1 MAFQMD
7 EVWIY
12 HGQHVVSQKGIVAE
26 ALGTAE
32 KKIDWSVYLQGPVQI
47 GDAGT
52 FEEVQATLMVG
63 PDTNIQNAQFIAEYS
78 EDSPTGINTEEN
90 PNFKYKKPIDSL
102 YIKGHKTQIGSTVQI
117 GNKTQTGLYT
127 LVGNTIQ
134 TGSTTQTETCTA
146 SNFVGSVSTASG
158 RSSGAKPFDMPHP
171 SKDGYRLRY
180 VCVEGPE
187 NGVYFRGKVR
197 NKNVIYLPEYWEDL
211 VDPTTITVQLQ
222 PMGAHQ
228 NVIVKRVEPTKIHLQ
243 AQGGMPINC
252 YYHVFGERQ
261 DIERLVVEY
270 EGTSPADYPG
280 DNSKY
285 QIAGYN

>member
-7 EVWIY
+7 EVWVY
-12 HGQHVVSQKGIVAE
+12 QGQLKVNEPNNEPEWTKVTGE
-26 ALGTAE
+26 N
-32 KKIDWSVYLQGPVQI
+32 KINWATYLQGPVQV
-47 GDAGT
+47 GDSGSYSGV
-52 FEEVQATLMVG
+52 EATLMVG
-63 PDTNIQNAQFIAEYS
+63 PDTEGGS
-78 EDSPTGINTEEN
+78 S
-90 PNFKYKKPIDSL
+90 KSL
-102 YIKGHKTQIGSTVQI
+102 RVNGDVDII
-117 GNKTQTGLYT
+117 GNTTQVGDTKQTG
-127 LVGNTIQ
+127 TIDATTFIGAHNSGSIT
-134 TGSTTQTETCTA
+134 TG
-146 SNFVGSVSTASG
+146 GGG
-158 RSSGAKPFDMPHP
+158 RSAGAKPFDMLHP
-171 SKDGYRLRY
+171 SKEGYRLRY

-222 PMGAHQ
+222 PIGAHQ